1 MNWIEF
7 ILHQKMDRDDNDEC
21 MSPPPRKNRPLVQSS
36 LGQAEAKVEMEGN
49 HVKSDYIS
57 WN

>member
-1 MNWIEF
+1 MNWIAF
-7 ILHQKMDRDDNDEC
+7 ISHQKMDRDDNDEC

-57 WN
+57 